1 MARRLRP
8 TPREVHD
15 PAAALMP
22 KPVALEARVSMSKPG
37 RGAFVVHFDGSVPD
51 LPDWISLE
59 IQVEFE
65 LDDSRRVSAP
75 EPIYVMGGPLDCTRA
90 EFEKRVRAAL
100 FDEPPHQPPPH
111 PRMDPLDEG
120 PLLVATLRRH
130 GGVESTLEAL
140 ADVPF
145 RISVD
150 EDVAERI
157 SPA

>member
-1 MARRLRP
+1 MAR
-8 TPREVHD
+8 
-15 PAAALMP
+15 
-22 KPVALEARVSMSKPG
+22 PVALEARVSMSKPG
-37 RGAFVVHFDGSVPD
+37 RGAVIGHVDGSVPD
-51 LPDWISLE
+51 FPDWLSLE

-75 EPIYVMGGPLDCTRA
+75 EPIYGIGGPLDCTRA
-90 EFEKRVRAAL
+90 EFEERVRAAL
-100 FDEPPHQPPPH
+100 FDEPPHQPRPD

-140 ADVPF
+140 GDLPF

-150 EDVAERI
+150 DDVAERFHP
-157 SPA
+157 S